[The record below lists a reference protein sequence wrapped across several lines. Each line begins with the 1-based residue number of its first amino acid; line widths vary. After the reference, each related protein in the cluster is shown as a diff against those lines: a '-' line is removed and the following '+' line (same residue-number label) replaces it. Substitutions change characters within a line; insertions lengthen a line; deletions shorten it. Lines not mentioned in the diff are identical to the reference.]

1 MKSTFMSKSS
11 DWFHKSYERWNKS
24 RHGAEDFLA
33 FCDLL
38 GYSSATVLSWMDVD
52 SIPRGAEVLSIA
64 GVLGIKAYEVLD
76 QPAPD
81 PELLK
86 IYNSFHHL
94 RGEFRTRLAQALW
107 EVQKESEEKGVSSES
122 PEIKDII
129 ARSFRKW
136 GLDYS
141 NI

>member
-1 MKSTFMSKSS
+1 MSKFT

-38 GYSSATVLSWMDVD
+38 GYSSATVLSWMDGD

-81 PELLK
+81 PGLLK
-86 IYNSFHHL
+86 IYNSFHQL
-94 RGEFRTRLAQALW
+94 KGEFRTRLAQALW
-107 EVQKESEEKGVSSES
+107 EVQKEMEKNGSGIGTEQTKS
-122 PEIKDII
+122 II
-129 ARSFRKW
+129 AEAFARW
-136 GLDYS
+136 GLS
-141 NI
+141 SLN